1 MEGKYHRHMLHEVLS
16 AHFNQADLAT
26 ITRANLHQDWPL
38 GQLHPEYHFDSS
50 TFAEGETYISQQRQI
65 VLDSLTAHNRDEAL
79 SALGQL
85 LHARQDFYA
94 HSNWVRLQVAQQGDL
109 NTCTPEAIAL
119 CLDPLAEDNLVS
131 GTGNIPRYLLY
142 RIPLLGSFTK
152 RFYLPP
158 DSHEAMNLDSPKQ
171 GVLFTYAL
179 SAATRH
185 TQFEFESLLAEMAED
200 GGETAVA
207 YFLNAKPGD
216 YWTLRK

>member
-16 AHFNQADLAT
+16 AHFNPPDLAT

-50 TFAEGETYISQQRQI
+50 TFAEGEAYISQQRQL
-65 VLDSLTAHNRDEAL
+65 VLASLTAKNRDEAL
-79 SALGQL
+79 SALGRL
-85 LHARQDFYA
+85 LHGRQDFYA
-94 HSNWVRLQVAQQGDL
+94 HSNWVRLQVAQQGGID
-109 NTCTPEAIAL
+109 TSTPEEVAL
-119 CLDPLAEDNLVS
+119 CIAPQTEDNLVS
-131 GTGNIPRYLLY
+131 GTANIPRYLLY

-171 GVLFTYAL
+171 GPLFAYAL

-185 TQFEFESLLAEMAED
+185 TQLEFDRLLAEIEGD
-200 GGETAVA
+200 GGKRP
-207 YFLNAKPGD
+207 LSIS
-216 YWTLRK
+216 